1 MQKKI
6 AQFVPV
12 IITSAP
18 ELTTGEKKVL
28 QNKMEKKYEKFFL
41 PKSFWFTVKDGAH
54 VKVLD
59 LLIEASSHLDPIFNR
74 LRIFVLTFKSSN
86 ISCLI
91 KNIFFLDFYI

>member
-12 IITSAP
+12 IITSAT
-18 ELTTGEKKVL
+18 ELTKGEKKV
-28 QNKMEKKYEKFFL
+28 KWKKYVKLFL

-74 LRIFVLTFKSSN
+74 
-86 ISCLI
+86 
-91 KNIFFLDFYI
+91 